1 MGSKFVPSRV
11 FVSDVNEK
19 FCEARQF
26 IAEVRNP
33 LSDSFDFLS
42 KFVLRSVGPRCFSTA
57 PVHRGK
63 VYVVGVGMTK
73 FEKPG
78 KREDFDYPDMAQEA
92 VTNALKD
99 AGVEYKDVEQAAV
112 GYVYGDSTCGQRA
125 LYPLGMTGIPVS
137 FSLRHFIFVMRLLRS
152 TT

>member
-1 MGSKFVPSRV
+1 MLLVFRSLGS
-11 FVSDVNEK
+11 
-19 FCEARQF
+19 
-26 IAEVRNP
+26 
-33 LSDSFDFLS
+33 
-42 KFVLRSVGPRCFSTA
+42 RCFSTN

-125 LYPLGMTGIPVS
+125 LYPLGMTGIPV
-137 FSLRHFIFVMRLLRS
+137 IFMTRTTTSLLRCLLLVL
-152 TT
+152 TL